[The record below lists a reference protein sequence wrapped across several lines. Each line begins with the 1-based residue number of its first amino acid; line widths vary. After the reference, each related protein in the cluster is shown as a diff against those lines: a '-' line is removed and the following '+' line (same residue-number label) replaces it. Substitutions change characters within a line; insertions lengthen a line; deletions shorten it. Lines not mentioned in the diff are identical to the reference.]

1 MGGSEGE
8 NMRGKCQ
15 LDVRVLYMCK
25 VENISNGQ
33 KVVGLLCVVT
43 YY

>member
-15 LDVRVLYMCK
+15 LDVRVCTSARWKTCLMGK
-25 VENISNGQ
+25 R
-33 KVVGLLCVVT
+33 
-43 YY
+43 